1 MRNFKEHRMF
11 EGSYVAI
18 VTPFLN
24 GNVDEDS
31 FRKLIEF
38 QIENKT
44 DGIVVAGCTGEA
56 ATLSHEEQKK
66 LIALCVECVNGR
78 VKVIAGTGSN
88 NTTEAVALTRFAS
101 DAGAD
106 GALLITPYYN
116 KPTPDGLVQHYSTV
130 AEAAGLPIMLYN
142 VPGRTGTNMNAST
155 ISMLSKIDN
164 VVSLKEAGVDLDQ
177 ISGILAES
185 DISLLSGNDSLT
197 LPIMALGGKGVVSV
211 VGNIAPKKVSEMVRL
226 ALQGDFE
233 KARAIHYELLPLAN
247 AMFYETNPMC
257 VKKALEIMG
266 MCGGELRLPLVPVK
280 KETATAI
287 ESVMELSG
295 LL

>member
-1 MRNFKEHRMF
+1 MF

-18 VTPFLN
+18 VTPFAN
-24 GNVDEDS
+24 GRVDEDS

-56 ATLSHEEQKK
+56 ATLSHDEQKK
-66 LIALCVECVNGR
+66 LIEFCVKCVNKR
-78 VKVIAGTGSN
+78 VKVVAGTGSN
-88 NTTEAVALTRFAS
+88 NTSEAVALTRFAS
-101 DAGAD
+101 EAGAD

-116 KPTPDGLVQHYSTV
+116 KPTPEGLMHHYSVV
-130 AEAAGLPIMLYN
+130 AEAAKIPIILYN
-142 VPGRTGTNMNAST
+142 VPGRTGTNMNTST
-155 ISMLSKIDN
+155 VSMLSKIKN
-164 VVSLKEAGVDLDQ
+164 VVGLKEAGVDMDQ
-177 ISGILAES
+177 VSGILSET
-185 DISLLSGNDSLT
+185 DITLLSGNDSLI
-197 LPIMALGGKGVVSV
+197 LPIMALGGKGVISV
-211 VGNIAPKKVSEMVRL
+211 VANIVPNKVSQMVSL
-226 ALQGDFE
+226 ALNGDFE

-266 MCGGELRLPLVPVK
+266 MCSGELRAPLVPVN
-280 KETATAI
+280 KETATTI